1 MKINIKY
8 DKNIS
13 KVLSERLQNQPIQK
27 PIWNELGLRDETP
40 SSILSLQKQSMD
52 GK

>member
-13 KVLSERLQNQPIQK
+13 KVLSERLQNQPTQK
-27 PIWNELGLRDETP
+27 PIWKELGIP
-40 SSILSLQKQSMD
+40 SLDSLHKQFME